1 MPPHFENYFTKRAS
15 LLGEVLFYHLTLE
28 ALLTEILK
36 RNSGGPGELKLKKLM
51 FAKKA
56 EECLKLGKITPKMHV
71 AVLALNK
78 VRNQYAHELG
88 HEITFEAALALAKI
102 CGEAGAGFT
111 DGVDGCNVNQ
121 AKALGYETLDL
132 LNETFRNTFFEV
144 ACSQGEEQWL
154 EFTS

>member
-1 MPPHFENYFTKRAS
+1 MTPHFENYFTERAS

-28 ALLTEILK
+28 ALLTEIIK
-36 RNSGGPGELKLKKLM
+36 RDSNAPIESKLKKMM
-51 FAKKA
+51 FSKKA
-56 EECLKLGKITPKMHV
+56 DECLKLGKLSPELHG
-71 AVLALNK
+71 AVLGLNK

-88 HEITFEAALALAKI
+88 YEISFDAALALAKV
-102 CGEAGAGFT
+102 CGEAGAEFT
-111 DGVDGCNVNQ
+111 DGVDGCNVDQ

-144 ACSQGEEQWL
+144 AYRQGEEQWL